1 MSLDLMEEV
10 RYFMRLYKQISGVE
24 QRMEVRSGLGVTTR
38 NGRLAFTLD

>member
-24 QRMEVRSGLGVTTR
+24 QRTEVRRGLGVTTQ
-38 NGRLAFTLD
+38 NSRLASTLD